1 MLREGVAV
9 VEGKDLLLIR
19 RELVTAL
26 ARFLRERDRIDEA
39 EAYEAEL
46 AGYDSALTPATS
58 VTDECPFTGRR
69 RRRRTR

>member
-1 MLREGVAV
+1 MAV

-46 AGYDSALTPATS
+46 AGYDSALTPA
-58 VTDECPFTGRR
+58 
-69 RRRRTR
+69 